1 MAEPRCGAGPV
12 GVVWIIGDLGLPARG
27 LEIITKMLKRLH
39 TFAALLSPWL
49 IQGRSNMEVEVSKE
63 DLQ

>member
-39 TFAALLSPWL
+39 TFAALLSPWW
-49 IQGRSNMEVEVSKE
+49 I
-63 DLQ
+63 